1 MQFRK
6 YQHIERYGT
15 DEVEGIEDGI
25 CVVFPKID
33 GTNGSV
39 WLGDDGE
46 IKAGSR
52 RRELTLEKD
61 NHGFY
66 AYVLQDERLKNYLK
80 KHPSHRLYG
89 EFLVPHTLKT
99 YRDDAWRRFYIF
111 DVVEEYED
119 GSFRYLP
126 YNEYKPLLEE
136 FGLDYIPPIAI
147 LKNPTYENFIK
158 LLDKTDFLIKDGA
171 GPGEGIVIKNYDYR
185 NKYGRQTWAKI
196 VRSEFKEKFHK
207 IMGAPEVKTKKV
219 VEERIIDDFVTEA
232 FIEKEYAKI
241 VNEKGGWRSEYIT
254 MFFNKLFYT
263 LIKEEMW
270 NIVKKYKR
278 PKIDFRRLYVM
289 ITLKVKEVKRELF

>member
-33 GTNGSV
+33 GTNSSV

-61 NHGFY
+61 NRGFY

>member
-33 GTNGSV
+33 GTNSSV

-99 YRDDAWRRFYIF
+99 YRDDAWRKFYIF

-185 NKYGRQTWAKI
+185 NKYGRQIWAKI

-241 VNEKGGWRSEYIT
+241 VNEKGGWRSEYVP